1 MMIPTKNF
9 TIVIMVEVLATMLT
23 PAALMKEILI
33 VEEASEETKLGEEDL
48 DQIEMVFIH
57 QGERKIFTLI
67 YAFWESQK
75 VYWTEQDQETRLRV

>member
-9 TIVIMVEVLATMLT
+9 TIVIMEEVLATMLT
-23 PAALMKEILI
+23 PAALVKEILT

-57 QGERKIFTLI
+57 QDERKIFTLI

>member
-1 MMIPTKNF
+1 MIPTKNF

-23 PAALMKEILI
+23 PAALTKEILI

-57 QGERKIFTLI
+57 QDERKIFTLI
-67 YAFWESQK
+67 YAF
-75 VYWTEQDQETRLRV
+75 